1 MLGTKR
7 EQIRNLNKTP
17 DFMALTISAMV
28 DCWFLEES
36 TFLFL
41 KMRPFWYF
49 KIIKMEV
56 LSFISSPFSFHK
68 PFKADTIIPVL

>member
-7 EQIRNLNKTP
+7 GQIRNFNKTS
-17 DFMALTISAMV
+17 DFMTLIISAMV

-41 KMRPFWYF
+41 TMRPFWYF

-56 LSFISSPFSFHK
+56 VSFISSPFSFHK
-68 PFKADTIIPVL
+68 PLETDTIIPVL